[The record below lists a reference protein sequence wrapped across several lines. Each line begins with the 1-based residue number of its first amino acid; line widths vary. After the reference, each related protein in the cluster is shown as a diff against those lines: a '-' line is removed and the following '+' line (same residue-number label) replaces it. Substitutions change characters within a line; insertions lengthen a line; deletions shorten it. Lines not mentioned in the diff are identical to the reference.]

1 MPGGR
6 VRFCATLNNY
16 SNIYSIET
24 EQSMDRR
31 SLRTVWGRDDEQ
43 RMDAGP
49 RQRAVVVTG
58 EPAQRLADVVAAA
71 VTVAAE
77 SAEAGRYTGEVGR
90 TLAAVV
96 GEFGARIVGEAELR
110 GFSTGWQEAMAAR
123 PAGARPLRADP
134 AHA

>member
-1 MPGGR
+1 M
-6 VRFCATLNNY
+6 
-16 SNIYSIET
+16 
-24 EQSMDRR
+24 
-31 SLRTVWGRDDEQ
+31 
-43 RMDAGP
+43 
-49 RQRAVVVTG
+49 VTG

-123 PAGARPLRADP
+123 PAGALPLRADP